1 MRPKK
6 GVAEN
11 ALKSYRLPGRD
22 FSGRERLILKKE
34 ESATSGQLSNPVFV
48 VGVFRSGTSLLYA
61 LLNQHSQIALMYEC
75 DAWDFPRVVG
85 QRRFFGDWLQRQEFY
100 NQALSRHRLIFG
112 GKMRGLEGIR
122 MPDDLYRI
130 HGSSKDALI
139 WGEKSPVYA
148 ARLAQLARHYPQG
161 SFILI
166 WRDPV
171 EVYRSIIAAGKKLRF
186 FRRPGMLPLLI
197 YYQER
202 MVREAGQLQRAG
214 ARIHHVNYDDLV
226 DRTKATCRSLCGF
239 LGVDLEEEMLKLE
252 RADFSAI
259 HRHPPH
265 EFLRRGIIE
274 RQKYEDQAVA
284 PAHAARLRRFRNRW
298 ERLSGRRLGLASQA
312 GAGGEPFLAERVYHR
327 IAGVFFFGADSL
339 KRLVFEFFP
348 LTWLQTYRLFK
359 SWLYA
364 RNPAAKR
371 LSIREQVRQHGITL
385 FTSFLLWVMIMSVDR
400 LAGPEISLA
409 PLYLIPCGILAL
421 VVSRGWASLFA
432 GLNAIAITFL
442 RMNENRGADHLNF
455 SMDAVLIWNI
465 FMRFVLFEI
474 FVLLLD
480 RIRIEFTARNGVAQA
495 AAGTETD
502 GAKF

>member
-1 MRPKK
+1 
-6 GVAEN
+6 
-11 ALKSYRLPGRD
+11 
-22 FSGRERLILKKE
+22 LKKE
-34 ESATSGQLSNPVFV
+34 EEATSGQLPNPVFV

-61 LLNQHSQIALMYEC
+61 LLNQHPQIALMYEC
-75 DAWDFPRVVG
+75 DVWNFPRLVG
-85 QRRFFGDWLQRQEFY
+85 RRRFSGDWLQRQEFY

-122 MPDDLYRI
+122 TPEDLYRV
-130 HGSSKDALI
+130 HGDSKEALL

-148 ARLAQLARHYPQG
+148 TRLAQLAHHYPRG

-171 EVYRSIIAAGKKLRF
+171 EVYRSILAAGKKLRF

-197 YYQER
+197 YYKER
-202 MVREAGQLQRAG
+202 MIREAGQLQRAG

-226 DRTKATCRSLCGF
+226 DRTEATCRSLCGF
-239 LGVDLEEEMLKLE
+239 LGVDFGEEMLKLE

-274 RQKYEDQAVA
+274 RQKYEEQAVA
-284 PAHAARLRRFRNRW
+284 PARAASLRRYRNRW
-298 ERLSGRRLGLASQA
+298 ERLSGRRLSLVPPP
-312 GAGGEPFLAERVYHR
+312 GAGGEPFLTERLCHGV
-327 IAGVFFFGADSL
+327 AGAFFFGADSL
-339 KRLVFEFFP
+339 KRLMFEFFP

-359 SWLYA
+359 SWLCA
-364 RNPAAKR
+364 RDHVANR
-371 LSIREQVRQHGITL
+371 LSIRDQIRQHGITL
-385 FTSFLLWVMIMSVDR
+385 FTCFLLWAVIMGMDR
-400 LAGPEISLA
+400 LAGPEISLG

-421 VVSRGWASLFA
+421 VVGRGWASIFA
-432 GLNAIAITFL
+432 VFNALAITFL
-442 RMNENRGADHLNF
+442 RMNENRGAGHLNF

-480 RIRIEFTARNGVAQA
+480 RIRIEFTARNGAANA
-495 AAGTETD
+495 AAAKSES
-502 GAKF
+502 GA